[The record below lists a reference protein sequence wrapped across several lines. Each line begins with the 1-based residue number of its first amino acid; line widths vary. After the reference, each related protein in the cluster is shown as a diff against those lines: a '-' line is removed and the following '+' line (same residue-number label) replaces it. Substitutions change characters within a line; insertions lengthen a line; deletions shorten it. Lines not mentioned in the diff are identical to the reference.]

1 MAFGKLYLP
10 SDDSLM
16 NDEFRDRKFPCVN
29 IDSDMEDSAFRQR
42 WLHLEDVDGGD
53 SRRRLAACT
62 LPSRSGVVNPVS
74 DDREVSID

>member
-1 MAFGKLYLP
+1 
-10 SDDSLM
+10 
-16 NDEFRDRKFPCVN
+16 
-29 IDSDMEDSAFRQR
+29 MEDSAFRQR

-62 LPSRSGVVNPVS
+62 LPSRVRMLAPISGVVNPVS